1 MKPIAVSL
9 VLLGIGIACGYFARV
24 LIGENRT
31 QSNLA
36 SLSGETLSHLD
47 DLGRATR
54 RFSPEEIDRIWKSYD
69 KSSTVWNDIVALKAA
84 WQAWERA
91 IIYREVERV
100 GWNDYRSVIIHN
112 SGRYLDF
119 RQIRTY
125 GGKSDYA
132 KKEAKLAED
141 MIHESIPADLLAK
154 SGPFY

>member
-1 MKPIAVSL
+1 M
-9 VLLGIGIACGYFARV
+9 IGIACGYYARW
-24 LIGENRT
+24 LIGENRI

-54 RFSPEEIDRIWKSYD
+54 HFSSEEINRSWTNYE
-69 KSSTVWNDIVALKAA
+69 KSSAVWDDIVALKAA

-91 IIYREVERV
+91 IIFREVERV

-112 SGRYLDF
+112 AGRYLDL
-119 RQIRTY
+119 RQNRTY
-125 GGKSDYA
+125 GGRSDYA

-154 SGPFY
+154 SGPFD